1 MVYAPPRPR
10 RAHTVHKPQVNHAEV
25 VARIAAVTFKP
36 KPKGPVRDS
45 KGRFV
50 KASK

>member
-1 MVYAPPRPR
+1 MVYAPPRAR
-10 RAHTVHKPQVNHAEV
+10 RAHTIHKPTMNHTEI
-25 VARIAAVTFKP
+25 VARIAAATFKP
-36 KPKGPVRDS
+36 KPKGPARDS